1 MKDHDMTLTAPKQ
14 IRFLQSDIDAVLE
27 ALHQQELWPYPTTA
41 EREDED
47 KPSLWERSIETLED
61 FYSTRSGR
69 KLRAVA
75 ASSGTAAIHVALGG
89 LRVPAG
95 TEVILPPI
103 TDMGTVTPVIAQN
116 CIPVFADLDPETGL
130 LSAETIKA
138 KLTERTSAVIV
149 VHLMGSPPDMDPIIQ
164 LCRTKGIKLIEDA
177 AQALGA
183 TYKGKPLGTF
193 GDAGAFSL
201 NSQKHITAGEGGF
214 VLVEGEE
221 DRIRCLNFSDK
232 HRKRVDIPTSL
243 PDDTQEELKSYRG
256 VGLNYRMSDLE
267 HALLKSQMGRLEKVA
282 AAYQRLGEHLETRME
297 AIDGIAPQRR
307 PKHSTSTYFY
317 AMGRLSP
324 ELAKHRRGIVKA
336 MNQEVWGD
344 EKLGMS
350 VGESY
355 GFAIMPKLPV
365 FQNKNFFA
373 SVSTEANQ
381 GQLWPAE
388 LVARAKYPAVSD
400 DVFNYSSSFHAC
412 PEADLWLA
420 QSILFRFH
428 DNHTIAHMD
437 AVADYLEKVFEM
449 FS

>member
-1 MKDHDMTLTAPKQ
+1 MKGHDMTLTAPKQ
-14 IRFLQSDIDAVLE
+14 ERFKKSDFDAVIE
-27 ALHQQELWPYPTTA
+27 ALNQQELWPYRTA
-41 EREDED
+41 SEKKD
-47 KPSLWERSIETLED
+47 KEPSLWERSIATLENY
-61 FYSTRSGR
+61 YSQKSERN
-69 KLRAVA
+69 LRAVA

-89 LRVPAG
+89 LQIPAG
-95 TEVILPPI
+95 TEVIMPPI
-103 TDMGTVTPVIAQN
+103 TDMGTVTPVISQN

-130 LSAETIKA
+130 LSAETIEA

-164 LCRTKGIKLIEDA
+164 LCSTKGIKLIEDA

-221 DRIRCLNFSDK
+221 TRIRCLNFSDK
-232 HRKRVDIPTSL
+232 HRQRVWIPDTL
-243 PDDTQEELKSYRG
+243 PEKIREDLKSYRG

-267 HALLKSQMGRLEKVA
+267 HALLKSQMSRLEQVA
-282 AAYQRLGEHLETRME
+282 ADYQKLGEHLENRME
-297 AIDGIAPQRR
+297 GIDGITPQRR

-317 AMGRLSP
+317 AMGRLTP
-324 ELAKHRRGIVKA
+324 ELAQHRECIVEA
-336 MNQEVWGD
+336 MNKRVKGS
-344 EKLGMS
+344 EKLDVS

-355 GFAIMPKLPV
+355 GFAIMPKLAV

-373 SVSTEANQ
+373 NVSTEASQ
-381 GQLWPAE
+381 EQLWPAE
-388 LVARAKYPAVSD
+388 LVARAKFPNVSD
-400 DVFNYSSSFHAC
+400 EVFDYSSKFHAC
-412 PEADLWLA
+412 PEAEDWLA

-428 DNHTIAHMD
+428 ENHTNAHMD
-437 AVADYLEKVFEM
+437 AVVDHLEKAFEM